1 MLNKDQIEALDK
13 YYAEQKA
20 LKNKS
25 YQMVL

>member
-25 YQMVL
+25 Y